1 MAEEYSRHLAR
12 VVVAQTAESTGFEA
26 VQTSAL
32 EVLADLLLCYI
43 SQLGSASSGYAQQAG
58 RTDTNVNDLVGTD
71 PLSLHPAQ
79 DALLC
84 GMPGCQLPVLMWW
97 PVCSCWPAR
106 TWASPW
112 TA

>member
-12 VVVAQTAESTGFEA
+12 VIVAQTAESTGFEA

-58 RTDTNVNDLVGTD
+58 RTDTNVNDLVRSE
-71 PLSLHPAQ
+71 PLVLHPA
-79 DALLC
+79 
-84 GMPGCQLPVLMWW
+84 
-97 PVCSCWPAR
+97 
-106 TWASPW
+106 
-112 TA
+112 